1 MTDKVTSIRIHQST
15 KEILESHGNYG
26 DSHEDIIK
34 MLLQHYD
41 SSITFENYK

>member
-15 KEILESHGNYG
+15 KELLEAHGNYG

-34 MLLQHYD
+34 KLLHYYEN
-41 SSITFENYK
+41 SIKC